1 MARSQLFSM
10 TLSAVSFLTVSL
22 SIQAISAFG
31 GVPAV
36 AADAVQQQQADIGKL
51 APDFT
56 LPDAE
61 GKKHALSDYKGKYVV
76 LEWVNFGCPFV
87 RKHYDS
93 HNMQKLQAQYTD
105 KGVVWLTI
113 CSSAPNMQGHMTGD
127 ELKNKL
133 KSEEWKGTAYLL
145 DEDGTVGRKYGA
157 KTTPDMFV
165 LDKSGELV
173 YSGAI
178 DNKPTPYQSDLAGAK
193 NYLKAALDEIM
204 GGKQIAVSTTKSYG
218 CSVKYANQ

>member
-1 MARSQLFSM
+1 
-10 TLSAVSFLTVSL
+10 
-22 SIQAISAFG
+22 
-31 GVPAV
+31 
-36 AADAVQQQQADIGKL
+36 
-51 APDFT
+51 
-56 LPDAE
+56 
-61 GKKHALSDYKGKYVV
+61 
-76 LEWVNFGCPFV
+76 
-87 RKHYDS
+87 
-93 HNMQKLQAQYTD
+93 MQKLQAQYTD